1 MTARGQ
7 MYRPIDALLTDG
19 QWHGQSHPA
28 AHPSVRGPRTELGWM
43 QADQLKVRC
52 HRPSGPVMRSVERC
66 NRVASQPFS
75 RANATGDAS
84 CEKEMRV

>member
-7 MYRPIDALLTDG
+7 MCRPIDSLLTDG
-19 QWHGQSHPA
+19 QWHGLSHPA
-28 AHPSVRGPRTELGWM
+28 AHPERARSTHRARVDAGRSAEGQMSPALRALG
-43 QADQLKVRC
+43 RY
-52 HRPSGPVMRSVERC
+52 RC

>member
-1 MTARGQ
+1 MAARGQ
-7 MYRPIDALLTDG
+7 MCRPIDDLLTDG

-52 HRPSGPVMRSVERC
+52 HRTSGHWVGGEV
-66 NRVASQPFS
+66 
-75 RANATGDAS
+75 
-84 CEKEMRV
+84 

>member
-7 MYRPIDALLTDG
+7 MCRPIDALLTDR

-52 HRPSGPVMRSVERC
+52 HRPSGHWVGGEV

-75 RANATGDAS
+75 RTNATGDAS
-84 CEKEMRV
+84 CEKQMRV

>member
-7 MYRPIDALLTDG
+7 MCRPIIDSEDSVTARGQMCRPIDALLTDG

-28 AHPSVRGPRTELGWM
+28 AHPSVHGLRTECVDVECVLGWM

-52 HRPSGPVMRSVERC
+52 HRPSGHWVGGEV
-66 NRVASQPFS
+66 
-75 RANATGDAS
+75 
-84 CEKEMRV
+84 

>member
-7 MYRPIDALLTDG
+7 MCRPIDALLTDG

-28 AHPSVRGPRTELGWM
+28 SHPSVRGPRTELGWM

-52 HRPSGPVMRSVERC
+52 HRLGSVVRC

-75 RANATGDAS
+75 RANATEDAS